1 MGILNSIRRRQ
12 MVIAG
17 QQLDYAKDQLNRI
30 KERRKVLQDK
40 LRAKEIDRQEFNE
53 KLENLKKREDKHK
66 ETIKNL
72 NTVGER
78 GRGRPR
84 KEAPAPEIQKRGRG
98 RPRKEAPAPEIQE
111 IQKRGRGRP
120 RKEAPAPETQ
130 EIQKRGRGRPSLGL
144 ERKSIKERINSLK
157 NSIQKYK
164 GRVTALR
171 AAMSDID
178 AAAKE
183 KRAAIIQLKG
193 KLSPEDRQK
202 LADQR
207 LKMKQR
213 YADRIAAIKD
223 IIAKKTTTLERISQG

>member
-98 RPRKEAPAPEIQE
+98 RPRKEAPAPEIQ
-111 IQKRGRGRP
+111 
-120 RKEAPAPETQ
+120 
-130 EIQKRGRGRPSLGL
+130 KRGRGRPSLGL

>member
-84 KEAPAPEIQKRGRG
+84 KEAPAP
-98 RPRKEAPAPEIQE
+98 
-111 IQKRGRGRP
+111 
-120 RKEAPAPETQ
+120 